1 MTLFSING
9 PIKCNNR
16 IMSFCTLPFSLT
28 YYNSRN
34 HVSLPRMLHTN
45 IHKHGNS
52 LSPYSCQTSTH
63 KNLYSRKQRGS
74 SLIAFDAKNSEPI
87 GEDDDDEALDAVM
100 KLYSAFK
107 NKNMQELSEILA
119 DECRCV
125 CNFFSFFQAFQG
137 KTQVLEFF
145 SNMIRLFGDN
155 IQIVVK
161 PTLHDGMNVGVHWKF
176 EWNTIHVPLG
186 KGFSF
191 HICQTYRGKAVIKNI
206 EMFMEPLLLL
216 EPFMRLKMKTDLKEI
231 FMLSLLRGESGNN
244 ARRSILCTVLAVLSL
259 AALLFFFMKL
269 VL

>member
-16 IMSFCTLPFSLT
+16 IMSFSTLPFSLT
-28 YYNSRN
+28 YNNSCN
-34 HVSLPRMLHTN
+34 HISLPRKLHTN

-52 LSPYSCQTSTH
+52 FSPYSSQTSVH

-74 SLIAFDAKNSEPI
+74 SLIAFDAKSSEPI
-87 GEDDDDEALDAVM
+87 GEDDDEALDAVM

-119 DECRCV
+119 DECRFV

-137 KTQVLEFF
+137 KSQVLEFF

-161 PTLHDGMNVGVHWKF
+161 PSLHDGMNVGVHWKF

-206 EMFMEPLLLL
+206 EMFMEPLLFL
-216 EPFMRLKMKTDLKEI
+216 EPFMRLKMKTNLKEI

-259 AALLFFFMKL
+259 AALLFFFMRL